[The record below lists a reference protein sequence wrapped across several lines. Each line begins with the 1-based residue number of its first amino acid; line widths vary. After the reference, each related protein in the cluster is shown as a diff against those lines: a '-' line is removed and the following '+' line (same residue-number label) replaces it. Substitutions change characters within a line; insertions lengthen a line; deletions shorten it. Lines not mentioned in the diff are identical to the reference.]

1 MTFDSSEVSLY
12 GIRLGH
18 GRDLQVEL
26 AMNHEHEQSKPDF
39 FERMLDGV
47 DMQQI
52 PASRKLGKSPS
63 SGKPRRMMRRVD
75 DSVKDIRANVKD
87 AAQAVATWVASVVNH
102 DALQP
107 QLNEVL
113 DKCLRPGPQLDQIN
127 YTALAQHINQSM
139 HTDLSPRRVQTAI
152 EHLRAKRQTTTM
164 TQPKPKLQDQLSALH
179 LDLQANHQ
187 QLLDTTGKEQD
198 TLYRRIGTEILAIVR
213 VAAGRLIENDFGEGI
228 AEDIDIDQV
237 ESRFLDFVRDSVQDH
252 QGNTLTRDLHK
263 LLVDLCDYDGSA
275 TCDMRLV
282 VNGSR
287 VVCDLQGPDSLP
299 GVMAQLNVLVAGR
312 HVLDSEL
319 YVAELHRLAES
330 AYALKND
337 DSTTTYLNWVKRQ
350 ETDRRVP
357 SPVRVSS
364 YCLNNLATHI
374 YDRIFTGEL
383 TDTAKW
389 LPKADGAL
397 TRTRQR
403 DSGFDL
409 IPITEMVGLVA
420 HAQRKDDP
428 TIVREHLTQLGES
441 KTIDLLIK
449 LIRFDNCQALVTC
462 AREHALAVYPQIN
475 QQITPTWDD

>member
-1 MTFDSSEVSLY
+1 MT
-12 GIRLGH
+12 
-18 GRDLQVEL
+18 Q
-26 AMNHEHEQSKPDF
+26 EHEQNKPDF

-52 PASRKLGKSPS
+52 ADRPPRKSNAN
-63 SGKPRRMMRRVD
+63 KPRRIMRRVD
-75 DSVKDIRANVKD
+75 DSVKDVRANVKD

-102 DALQP
+102 DTGQT
-107 QLNEVL
+107 QLNEIL
-113 DKCLRPGPQLDQIN
+113 DHCLRPGPQLDQIN
-127 YTALAQHINQSM
+127 YTALAQEINQSM

-152 EHLRAKRQTTTM
+152 QHLRAKRQPATM
-164 TQPKPKLQDQLSALH
+164 TDAKPKLQDQLNALH
-179 LDLQANHQ
+179 QDLQTNHQ
-187 QLLDTTGKEQD
+187 LLVAESGDDQAN
-198 TLYRRIGTEILAIVR
+198 LHRRIGTEILAIVR

-228 AEDIDIDQV
+228 AQDIDIDDV
-237 ESRFLDFVRDSVQDH
+237 ESRFLDFVKDAVTEH

-287 VVCDLQGPDSLP
+287 VVCDLLDPDSLP

-312 HVLDSEL
+312 HILDSEL
-319 YVAELHRLAES
+319 YVTELSRLSEA

-337 DSTTTYLNWVKRQ
+337 DATQTYLNWVKRQ
-350 ETDRRVP
+350 STEQRVP

-364 YCLNNLATHI
+364 YCLNNLATHV

-383 TDTAKW
+383 TEPANW
-389 LPKADGAL
+389 MPKADDAL
-397 TRTRQR
+397 NKTRQR

-409 IPITEMVGLVA
+409 IPVTELVGLVA
-420 HAQRKDDP
+420 HAHLRHSP
-428 TIVREHLTQLGES
+428 EIVREHLQQLGES

-449 LIRFDNCQALVTC
+449 LIRFDNCQQLVTE

-475 QQITPTWDD
+475 QQITPALDD

>member
-1 MTFDSSEVSLY
+1 
-12 GIRLGH
+12 
-18 GRDLQVEL
+18 
-26 AMNHEHEQSKPDF
+26 MNHEHEQHKPDY
-39 FERMLDGV
+39 FERILDGV

-52 PASRKLGKSPS
+52 PAPAKSTPS
-63 SGKPRRMMRRVD
+63 AGRPRRMLRRVD
-75 DSVKDIRANVKD
+75 DSIKDVRANVKD

-102 DALQP
+102 DADQP
-107 QLNEVL
+107 ELNQIL
-113 DKCLRPGPQLDQIN
+113 DDCLRPGPQLDQIN

-152 EHLRAKRQTTTM
+152 EHLRAKRQTATM
-164 TQPKPKLQDQLSALH
+164 SQSKPKLQDQLSALH

-187 QLLDTTGKEQD
+187 QLLSVSGKEQE

-228 AEDIDIDQV
+228 AQDIDIDDV
-237 ESRFLDFVRDSVQDH
+237 ESRFLDFVRDAVTDH

-287 VVCDLQGPDSLP
+287 VVCDLLGPDSLP

-319 YVAELHRLAES
+319 YVTELHRLAES
-330 AYALKND
+330 ANALKD
-337 DSTTTYLNWVKRQ
+337 DEATATYLNWVKRQ
-350 ETDRRVP
+350 KTDRRIP

-383 TDTAKW
+383 IDQDNW
-389 LPKADGAL
+389 LPKADDAL

-409 IPITEMVGLVA
+409 IPVTELVGLVA
-420 HAQRKDDP
+420 HAQIHDDP
-428 TIVREHLTQLGES
+428 AIVREHLTQLGES
-441 KTIDLLIK
+441 KTVDLLIK
-449 LIRFDNCQALVTC
+449 LIRFDNCQPLVTC

-475 QQITPTWDD
+475 QHITPTLDD